1 MSAKANATPKGVA
14 LITGA
19 SGSIGGAVAVRLA
32 SEGFAVGAAYAGRP
46 DRAVAVAQ
54 QIKAAGGRA
63 IAVEADVADPQAVA
77 AMFGSVTAE
86 LGPVTVVVHCAGIMP
101 LTSIADGQLD
111 VFDKVITVN
120 LRGTY
125 VILAEAARTLP
136 NGGRMIA
143 FSSSVLAKSFPGY
156 GPYIASKAGT
166 EGLVK
171 VLANELRG
179 RNICVNAVAPGPVAT
194 PLFLNGKT
202 EAEIAQLAKV
212 APLERLGQ
220 PEDIAG
226 TVAFLAGPDGAWING
241 QVLRAN
247 GGFA

>member
-1 MSAKANATPKGVA
+1 MNSRSDTSPRRVA

-19 SGSIGGAVAVRLA
+19 SGGIGAVVAVRLA
-32 SEGFAVGAAYAGRP
+32 SDGFAIAAAYSGRP
-46 DRAVAVAQ
+46 DRAAAVAE

-63 IAVEADVADPQAVA
+63 IAVAADVADPRA
-77 AMFGSVTAE
+77 AAALFESAGTS
-86 LGPVTVVVHCAGIMP
+86 LGPITVVVHCAGIMP
-101 LTSIADGQLD
+101 LTRIADGELD
-111 VFDKVITVN
+111 IFDNVIAVN

-125 VILAEAARTLP
+125 VILSEAARRLA
-136 NGGRMIA
+136 NGGRIIA

-194 PLFLNGKT
+194 PLFLTGKT
-202 EAEIAQLAKV
+202 DVEISQLAKM
-212 APLERLGQ
+212 APLERLGE

-226 TVAFLAGPDGAWING
+226 TVAFLAGPGGAWING
-241 QVLRAN
+241 QVLRAD

>member
-1 MSAKANATPKGVA
+1 MSAKSNATPKGVA

-32 SEGFAVGAAYAGRP
+32 SDGFAVGAAYASRP